1 MNLAGRG
8 SPLNITIRIAVVRL
22 VGLWLE
28 GHVGQPG
35 GLRIGSLR
43 APGTDHGAFVREA
56 SQRPLSLMGP
66 VLRE

>member
-28 GHVGQPG
+28 GHVVQPE
-35 GLRIGSLR
+35 GLRIGFLR
-43 APGTDHGAFVREA
+43 APGTDHGAFVRG
-56 SQRPLSLMGP
+56 SQRPLSLTGP

>member
-28 GHVGQPG
+28 GHVGQPE

-43 APGTDHGAFVREA
+43 APGTDTMVL
-56 SQRPLSLMGP
+56 LSERHLSARS
-66 VLRE
+66 L